1 MTRKEVISDLC
12 KLGLLIENKA
22 GNACFSSTIQ
32 DRLQDYISRSIY
44 KNGWFDSQQ
53 VSSALYG
60 ISTWLNETTLNDFT
74 KEYTF
79 QAFKPKLGLI
89 LAGNLPLVGFHD
101 VMCGLLSGY
110 RLDVKMSSED
120 QDLLPILLD
129 ALTELNISY
138 PELIR
143 LNPPKLVGFDAIIGT
158 GSDSSLLHFK
168 AYFKNIPHLLR
179 GNRTSVA
186 ILTGNES
193 PDELQA
199 LGKDIFSYF
208 GRGCRNVTHLI
219 VPQEYNFDNFFKA
232 LIPYQVVIQNKK
244 YGNNYDYNRA
254 VYLLS
259 QKEILDNGFLLL
271 METKDFQP
279 PLAMVYYHRYATPV
293 EFQDYLKQ
301 HEQQIQ
307 CVVGKDFIPF
317 GKAQI
322 PSIDDYADGINTM
335 AWLANPQN

>member
-1 MTRKEVISDLC
+1 VTRKEVISDLC

-22 GNACFSSTIQ
+22 GNTCFSSTIQ
-32 DRLQDYISRSIY
+32 DRLQDYITRSIY

-53 VSSALYG
+53 VSNALYG
-60 ISTWLNETTLNDFT
+60 ISTWLNETTLNDFA
-74 KEYTF
+74 KEYAF

-110 RLDVKMSSED
+110 RLDIKMSSED

-129 ALTELNISY
+129 ALTERNGSY

-232 LIPYQVVIQNKK
+232 LIPYQDVIQNKK

-259 QKEILDNGFLLL
+259 QREILDNGFLLL

-279 PLAMVYYHRYATPV
+279 PLAMVYYHRYASQL
-293 EFQDYLKQ
+293 EIQDYLKQ
-301 HEQQIQ
+301 HEKQIQ

-335 AWLANPQN
+335 AWLAKPQN